1 MANAR
6 SAVTLHQALR
16 HSTFAKSYY
25 FRLKTITYVTKAVHA
40 LEHRI
45 PPPIIGALIAG
56 AMWGVALATPT
67 LALPDLIR
75 HAATVVLALAGLA
88 FDIGG
93 LIGFLRAKT
102 TVNPLQPAKASA
114 LVTTGIYRMTRNPM
128 YVGMALLLTAWAI
141 HLATPYALAG
151 PALFVGYINR
161 FQIEPEERVLQ
172 RLFGDS
178 YAAYT
183 MRVRR
188 WL

>member
-1 MANAR
+1 M
-6 SAVTLHQALR
+6 
-16 HSTFAKSYY
+16 
-25 FRLKTITYVTKAVHA
+25 HA

-45 PPPIIGALIAG
+45 PPPIVGALIAA
-56 AMWGVALATPT
+56 AMWGVALVTPT

-75 HAATVVLALAGLA
+75 HAITAALVLAGLT
-88 FDIGG
+88 FDLGG
-93 LIGFLRAKT
+93 LISFVRAKT

-114 LVTTGIYRMTRNPM
+114 LVTTGIYRVTRNPM
-128 YVGMALLLTAWAI
+128 YVGMALLLTAWAV
-141 HLATPYALAG
+141 HLAAPWALPG
-151 PALFVGYINR
+151 PALFVCYISR

-178 YAAYT
+178 YAAYA